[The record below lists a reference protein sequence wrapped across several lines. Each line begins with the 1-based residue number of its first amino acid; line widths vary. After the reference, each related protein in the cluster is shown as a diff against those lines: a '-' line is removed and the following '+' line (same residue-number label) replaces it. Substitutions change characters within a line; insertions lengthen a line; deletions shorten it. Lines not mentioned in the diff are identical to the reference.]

1 MLLDVLPDD
10 LPGVLGDRLLTA
22 APGDSEAPRGGVV
35 AEFAFLPRIGMTRT
49 LDWFTMPWS
58 RSQRRIMSGL
68 NSESITTIVRSVT
81 DVASNLPRN

>member
-35 AEFAFLPRIGMTRT
+35 AEFALIE
-49 LDWFTMPWS
+49 L
-58 RSQRRIMSGL
+58 RR
-68 NSESITTIVRSVT
+68 N
-81 DVASNLPRN
+81 PK